1 MVPDLVPP
9 RAQRSL
15 TDRLLHEELSNPQH
29 RTNIHFHH
37 TLPYTPGKSFFER
50 PRDSPV
56 QCEPLDP
63 DTHKPISNLALL
75 SRKLRW
81 VTLGGQYDWTKKRYP
96 DGSPP
101 GFPQGIANFIET
113 LFPQMKAQ
121 AAIVNL
127 YTPGDVLS
135 VHRDVA
141 EESER
146 GLVSI
151 SLGCDALFLIGLEPA
166 AKPKEEISPLVVRL
180 RSGDAVFMTEGSRFA
195 WHAVPKVIPNTCP
208 GFLENWPGDQG
219 GFEHWRGWMKDKR
232 INLNVRQMWDDC
244 LKSND
249 RFT

>member
-9 RAQRSL
+9 GAQRSL
-15 TDRLLHEELSNPQH
+15 ADHLLHGELSNPQH

-37 TLPYTPGKSFFER
+37 TLPYSPGQSFFEQ
-50 PRDSPV
+50 PPTSPV
-56 QCEPLDP
+56 QCNPLDP
-63 DTHKPISNLALL
+63 DAHKPISNLALL

-81 VTLGGQYDWTKKRYP
+81 ITLGGQYDWTNKRYP
-96 DGSPP
+96 DGNPP
-101 GFPQGIANFIET
+101 EFPRSIGKFIET

-151 SLGCDALFLIGLEPA
+151 SLGCEALFIIGLEPPA
-166 AKPKEEISPLVVRL
+166 DTQAKPSTLVVRL
-180 RSGDAVFMTEGSRFA
+180 RSGDAVFMTGRSRFA
-195 WHAVPKVIPNTCP
+195 WHGVPSVIPNTCP
-208 GFLENWPGDQG
+208 EFLENWPGDQG
-219 GFEHWRGWMKDKR
+219 SFEHWRGWMKDKR
-232 INLNVRQMWDDC
+232 INLNVRQMWD
-244 LKSND
+244 
-249 RFT
+249 